1 MRHLDSLLLKLS
13 GSGFSFILY
22 LYLPMIKVVGL
33 AELRAQLAEQDRTIR
48 MLVQSRG
55 HVSSSSDIEMNERTA
70 LLNQGQK
77 QAKASSGGNESVS
90 MSASV
95 SVSFPLCV
103 FNLVL
108 SFKLR
113 ARHRA
118 RYTIL
123 FRSL

>member
-77 QAKASSGGNESVS
+77 QAKASSGGNELVS
-90 MSASV
+90 MSV

-108 SFKLR
+108 SLNLR